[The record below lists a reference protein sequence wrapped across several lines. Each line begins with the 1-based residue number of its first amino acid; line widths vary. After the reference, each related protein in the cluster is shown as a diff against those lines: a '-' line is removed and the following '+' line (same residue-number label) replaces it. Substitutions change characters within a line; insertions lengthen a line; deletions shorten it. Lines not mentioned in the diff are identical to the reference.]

1 VKHLSDECENDKTL
15 GVACIYLSHKEA
27 NDQTPS
33 KLLAALWR
41 QLVYGRDVG
50 SIAKNLYARHQEK
63 GTALSLKEVLEVLSS
78 SLAEFSKVF
87 VVVDAIDEY
96 PDDQRWILLKHLAE
110 LMDSSMNL
118 MVTSRPHV
126 LADPALLH
134 VQILEIRAMPED
146 IRKYVDAQI
155 DLSPRLPKHM
165 QKKPQLRENIHKKII
180 DTVDGM

>member
-1 VKHLSDECENDKTL
+1 VGHLSDECENNKNL
-15 GVACIYLSHKEA
+15 GVACIYLNHKEA

-50 SIAKNLYARHQEK
+50 SIAKNLYAQHQEK
-63 GTALSLKEVLEVLSS
+63 GTEPSLKEVFEVLSS

-96 PDDQRWILLKHLAE
+96 PDDQHCILLKHLSE
-110 LMDSSMNL
+110 LIGPKVNL
-118 MVTSRPHV
+118 MLTSRPHV
-126 LADPALLH
+126 PADPALPN
-134 VQILEIRAMPED
+134 VETLEIRAMPED
-146 IRKYVDAQI
+146 VRKYVDAQI

-165 QKKPQLRENIHKKII
+165 QKKPQLRENIHKTII